1 MHEAAHHVWGLP
13 VAFDL
18 FFAGLGA
25 GLFLV
30 AVMADLFGGKRYEG
44 VRRVGGILAPWPVI
58 AGVMLLVIDLGN
70 PLRFWEFV
78 LRSDFSWPLLNYLP
92 ASVMS
97 TGTWLLVIF
106 TTISLCYC
114 VLSLIRWPFAWDEK
128 IRQAIGVIGLPFALL
143 VAIYTGVL
151 IAGTAIPLWN
161 TPMLP
166 ALFVSSGVLAGLA
179 AIIFWLSLR
188 PLVGL
193 VPSDESAMGTLMV
206 GQSALAVVVLA
217 LSLVYVGVVAGRDG
231 GAAHAGSGLWW
242 VFVVI
247 LGLAVPLV
255 YGLVQSKVK
264 AALATP
270 VVAGLAVLGAFFL
283 RYTILMNGQ
292 V

>member
-1 MHEAAHHVWGLP
+1 MSGDFRWPSTSSSRVWAPGSFLSR
-13 VAFDL
+13 FDL
-18 FFAGLGA
+18 GS
-25 GLFLV
+25 
-30 AVMADLFGGKRYEG
+30 
-44 VRRVGGILAPWPVI
+44 
-58 AGVMLLVIDLGN
+58 

-78 LRSDFSWPLLNYLP
+78 LRSDLSFPLLNYLP

-106 TTISLCYC
+106 TTISLGYC
-114 VLSLIRWPFAWDEK
+114 VLSLIRWPFACDEK
-128 IRQAIGVIGLPFALL
+128 IRRAVGVIGLPFALL

-151 IAGTAIPLWN
+151 IAGTAIPLWD

-166 ALFVSSGVLAGLA
+166 ALFVGSAILAGLA
-179 AIIFWLSLR
+179 AVIFWLSLR

-193 VPSDESAMGTLMV
+193 VPSDESTMNAMMV
-206 GQSALAVVVLA
+206 GQSALAAVVLV
-217 LSLVYVGVVAGRDG
+217 LSFVYVGVVAGRDG

-270 VVAGLAVLGAFFL
+270 VVTGLAVLGAFFL

>member
-1 MHEAAHHVWGLP
+1 MHEAVHHVWGLP
-13 VAFDL
+13 VALDL

-30 AVMADLFGGKRYEG
+30 AVMADLFGDKRYEG
-44 VRRVGGILAPWPVI
+44 VRRVGGILAPWPVLL
-58 AGVMLLVIDLGN
+58 GVLLLVVDLGN

-78 LRSDFSWPLLNYLP
+78 LRADLSLPLLNYLP
-92 ASVMS
+92 GSVMS

-106 TTISLCYC
+106 SIVSLCYC
-114 VLSLIRWPFAWDEK
+114 ALSLIRWPFAWDEK
-128 IRQAIGVIGLPFALL
+128 VRRAIGVIGLPFGLL
-143 VAIYTGVL
+143 VTIYTGVL

-166 ALFVSSGVLAGLA
+166 VLFVGSAILAGLA

-193 VPSDESAMGTLMV
+193 VPSDESAMGTLV
-206 GQSALAVVVLA
+206 LGQAVLSLVVLA
-217 LSLVYVGVVAGRDG
+217 ISLIYVGVVAGREG
-231 GAAHAGSGLWW
+231 GSVHLSSSLWW

-247 LGLAVPLV
+247 LGLVLPLV
-255 YGLVQSKVK
+255 YGIAQSKVK

-292 V
+292 A